1 MAHRLLLL
9 LCVFGCTPTIRIYA
23 ETPGSEDLMT
33 SAGQRLGI
41 RTKVVEAPGPGVVSV
56 EVRPQAGS
64 VCGEALEKIVGA
76 DGIRDALTSGVVDC
90 EPKAWTCDGVEFAA
104 HELGHVVGL
113 LPHVDPDDPAT
124 IDNLM
129 HPAPRKDA
137 QLTDQQKT
145 RIRVLAVAFNE
156 VCR

>member
-1 MAHRLLLL
+1 M
-9 LCVFGCTPTIRIYA
+9 
-23 ETPGSEDLMT
+23 E
-33 SAGQRLGI
+33 SAGQVLGI
-41 RTKVVEAPGPGVVSV
+41 RTKLVEAPGRGVVSV

-64 VCGEALEKIVGA
+64 VCGQALEKIVGA
-76 DGIRDALTSGVVDC
+76 EGIRDALTSGVVDC

-113 LPHVDPDDPAT
+113 LPHVDADDPANL
-124 IDNLM
+124 DNLM

-137 QLTDQQKT
+137 QLTDKQKA
-145 RIRVLAVAFNE
+145 RVRVLAVTFNE